1 MIQTQSIDLPLSL
14 QLEHQPSF
22 IKSGYFFSIQ
32 YQNVRSQSFTLRY
45 TVSELLKY
53 NGNSLYKSGEYLQA
67 SEEYEK
73 SLSIFRYIRKKPR
86 VFKKSFEEEL
96 EFIEENGASVHEKN
110 KILALKLGLYLNLS
124 LCYLIMSRCFNALRA
139 AQEALKLEPYNTKA
153 LYRSAK
159 AKIMNKD
166 SSFHELVSAKNELEL
181 ALKQQSDDQMIKQ
194 ELSKLNEELD
204 KSQRNN
210 QSRKEEEETIVEKKK
225 ERTPN
230 DIEEL
235 EDVIRTKG
243 QDIVKLYESLGKG
256 KEAEEFRNEI
266 KAALVKCFLGR
277 FNEEFFRKQRTRLRR
292 LE

>member
-1 MIQTQSIDLPLSL
+1 MIQPQSIDLPLSL

-22 IKSGYFFSIQ
+22 IKSGYFFTTQ
-32 YQNVRSQSFTLRY
+32 YTNVRSQSFTLRY

-96 EFIEENGASVHEKN
+96 EFIEEKGASINEKN

-166 SSFHELVSAKNELEL
+166 SSFHELISAKNELEL

-194 ELSKLNEELD
+194 ELNKLNEELD

-210 QSRKEEEETIVEKKK
+210 HLKNEEEEIIVEKKK
-225 ERTPN
+225 ERLPK

-235 EDVIRTKG
+235 EDVVSTKG
-243 QDIVKLYESLGKG
+243 QDIIKLYENLGKR

-266 KAALVKCFLGR
+266 KAAMVKGFMVR
-277 FNEEFFRKQRTRLRR
+277 FIEWLFRKRKIRLRR
-292 LE
+292 LR